1 MYDSLK
7 NSNYDQWGDGLLKN
21 SNCISEG
28 WSVIWMPYDFGT
40 LETVIVLGD
49 GLLVED
55 DMSHFAFQIF
65 IAILSVAYMLRLKLN
80 Y

>member
-1 MYDSLK
+1 
-7 NSNYDQWGDGLLKN
+7 
-21 SNCISEG
+21 
-28 WSVIWMPYDFGT
+28 MPYDFGT

>member
-1 MYDSLK
+1 
-7 NSNYDQWGDGLLKN
+7 
-21 SNCISEG
+21 
-28 WSVIWMPYDFGT
+28 MPYDFGT

-55 DMSHFAFQIF
+55 DMSHFAFQFF